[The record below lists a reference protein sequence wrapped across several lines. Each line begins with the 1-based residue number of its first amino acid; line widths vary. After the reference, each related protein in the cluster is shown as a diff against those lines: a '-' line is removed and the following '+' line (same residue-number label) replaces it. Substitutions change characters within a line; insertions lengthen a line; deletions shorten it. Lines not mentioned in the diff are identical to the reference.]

1 MTSEE
6 IKQEVKKEIA
16 EAMVNNLPAG
26 VGEIIIREGK
36 AVEVHE
42 PVKVVISGTIDAPA
56 RWLETLMRL
65 GLVNQGTYHVLVDRE
80 NLNITLKCNE
90 NNHYGSKISG
100 SLMVSP
106 EFKRFGINEGE
117 YITNFE
123 MAELFKMNRSF
134 FETKA
139 IAMKLVTELQN
150 FRAKVDKEIEK
161 SDNNRGDKR
170 LLINQ
175 AVQSNLPEAF
185 NLHIPIFKGTPK
197 QTINVEVYINP
208 SDFSCTLVS
217 AEANDLLEEMRD
229 REMDSVLERISAVC
243 PDIVIIEQ

>member
-56 RWLETLMRL
+56 RWLETRMRL
-65 GLVNQGTYHVLVDRE
+65 WLVNQGTYHVLVDRE

-134 FETKA
+134 FETKV

>member
-1 MTSEE
+1 METKE
-6 IKQEVKKEIA
+6 IKSEIKKQVA
-16 EAMVNNLPAG
+16 EMLANGLPPQC
-26 VGEIIIREGK
+26 GEIVIREGK
-36 AVEVHE
+36 AMEVRE
-42 PVKVVISGTIDAPA
+42 PVKVGISGTLDAPA
-56 RWLETLMRL
+56 RWLETRMRL
-65 GLVNQGTYHVLVDRE
+65 GLVNQGANHVLVDRE
-80 NLNITLKCNE
+80 HLTITLQCNE

-100 SLMVSP
+100 SLIVSP
-106 EFKRFGINEGE
+106 EFRRFGINEGE

-123 MAELFKMNRSF
+123 MAELFKMNRSH

-139 IAMKLVTELQN
+139 VAMKLVTELQN

-175 AVQSNLPEAF
+175 VVQSNLPEAF

-197 QTINVEVYINP
+197 QTVNVEVYINP

-217 AEANDLLEEMRD
+217 ADANDLLEDMRD
-229 REMDSVLERISAVC
+229 SQMDAVLSRIREVC

>member
-1 MTSEE
+1 METKE
-6 IKQEVKKEIA
+6 IKSEIKKQVA
-16 EAMVNNLPAG
+16 EMLANGLPSQC
-26 VGEIIIREGK
+26 GEIVIREGK
-36 AVEVHE
+36 AMEVRE
-42 PVKVVISGTIDAPA
+42 PVKVGISGTLDAPA
-56 RWLETLMRL
+56 RWLETRMRL
-65 GLVNQGTYHVLVDRE
+65 GLVNQGANHVLVDRE
-80 NLNITLKCNE
+80 HLTITLQCNE

-100 SLMVSP
+100 SLIVSP
-106 EFKRFGINEGE
+106 EFRRFGINEGE

-123 MAELFKMNRSF
+123 MAELFKMNRSH

-139 IAMKLVTELQN
+139 VAMKLVTELQN

-175 AVQSNLPEAF
+175 VVQSNLPEAF

-197 QTINVEVYINP
+197 QTVNVEVYINP

-217 AEANDLLEEMRD
+217 ADAIDLLEEMRD
-229 REMDSVLERISAVC
+229 SQMDAVLSRIREVC

>member
-56 RWLETLMRL
+56 RWLETRMRL
-65 GLVNQGTYHVLVDRE
+65 RLVNQGTYHVLVDRE

-134 FETKA
+134 FETKV

>member
-1 MTSEE
+1 
-6 IKQEVKKEIA
+6 
-16 EAMVNNLPAG
+16 
-26 VGEIIIREGK
+26 
-36 AVEVHE
+36 
-42 PVKVVISGTIDAPA
+42 
-56 RWLETLMRL
+56 
-65 GLVNQGTYHVLVDRE
+65 
-80 NLNITLKCNE
+80 
-90 NNHYGSKISG
+90 
-100 SLMVSP
+100 
-106 EFKRFGINEGE
+106 
-117 YITNFE
+117 
-123 MAELFKMNRSF
+123 
-134 FETKA
+134 
-139 IAMKLVTELQN
+139 MKLVTELQN

>member
-6 IKQEVKKEIA
+6 VKKEVKKEVA

-26 VGEIIIREGK
+26 VGEIVIREGK
-36 AVEVHE
+36 AMEIHE
-42 PVKVVISGTIDAPA
+42 PVKVGISGTLDAPA
-56 RWLETLMRL
+56 RWLETRMRL
-65 GLVNQGTYHVLVDRE
+65 GLVNQGTNHVLVDRE
-80 NLNITLKCNE
+80 NLSITLQCNE
-90 NNHYGSKISG
+90 NNHYGSKIQG
-100 SLMVSP
+100 SLIVSP

-139 IAMKLVTELQN
+139 VAMKLVTELQN
-150 FRAKVDKEIEK
+150 FRAKVDKDIEK

-175 AVQSNLPEAF
+175 VVQSNLPDAF
-185 NLHIPIFKGTPK
+185 NLQIPIFKGTPK

-208 SDFSCTLVS
+208 ADFSCTLVS

-229 REMDSVLERISAVC
+229 KEMYSVLERINAVC

>member
-56 RWLETLMRL
+56 RWLETRMRL

-134 FETKA
+134 FETKV

-185 NLHIPIFKGTPK
+185 NLHIPIFKGTSK